1 MVMIHIHSFY
11 LFADTLEFD
20 LSDAGLLS
28 ALPYLAMAIVLQ
40 MAGHLADCLRSRRF
54 ISTTVVRKLFNC
66 GAFLSQTTFMLLAAY
81 LLAPLEVVACL
92 TVAVGLGGFAWSGFR
107 WVLCEK

>member
-1 MVMIHIHSFY
+1 
-11 LFADTLEFD
+11 LFPFFPFFPDTLEFD
-20 LSDAGLLS
+20 LRDAGLLS

-40 MAGHLADCLRSRRF
+40 LAGHFADWLRSKKF
-54 ISTTVVRKLFNC
+54 ISTTGVRKLFNC

-81 LLAPLEVVACL
+81 LMVPLEVVGCL

-107 WVLCEK
+107 